1 MSNSVSGDPEMSNK
15 LTDLVVA
22 ARRAFVPKNL
32 MDEERDDRKSFLATV
47 MDSFTMNDIGC
58 CEGDPRM
65 KADPLSTRL
74 HVKSPLKAISIYND
88 LDLEIKVIFIPPE
101 QRIPFH
107 SHPGMTVF

>member
-1 MSNSVSGDPEMSNK
+1 MSNK

-32 MDEERDDRKSFLATV
+32 TQEVRDERYSYLASLMDT
-47 MDSFTMNDIGC
+47 FTMNDIGC
-58 CEGDPRM
+58 CEKDPRM
-65 KADPLSTRL
+65 RSDPLSTKL

-107 SHPGMTVF
+107 THPGMTVF